1 MHSLEPG
8 RLARDKIEVSL
19 NSCSLIRRHAQPFA
33 NEIITMLCMH
43 VCVREGHSHKHM
55 QAIGMCMSNLMQND
69 TFILKVC
76 EPKLG

>member
-1 MHSLEPG
+1 
-8 RLARDKIEVSL
+8 
-19 NSCSLIRRHAQPFA
+19 
-33 NEIITMLCMH
+33 MH

-69 TFILKVC
+69 TFILKGC